1 MTAIG
6 DSIRAVA
13 LSLQTIA
20 DAVDAIPV
28 GEPIEPVIPAGIDCL
43 AGTWPTGPNYPSFPI
58 GLQPNDP
65 DTQFMTS
72 LLSYYDRL
80 MAHCPDGTISM
91 IGDSIVQD
99 TVAGKISQFV
109 QTFGVG
115 GESLR
120 RCINR
125 IARGGLIHRA
135 GAVVFASGI
144 NELSNFTA
152 YGSYS
157 AAVITDN
164 IAYMHSGLA
173 AQATGKWVICDIL
186 PVDEPVLCANVSANY
201 SGMNAKIDM
210 ANTKVRNVWASSP
223 AQVQFVG
230 LKAQLVDGS
239 GNLADANH
247 IDGLHLSRAGDDIKC
262 AGIKTAL
269 QTLGVI

>member
-1 MTAIG
+1 MSGLG
-6 DSIRAVA
+6 DAIRAVA
-13 LSLQTIA
+13 LSLETIA

-28 GEPIEPVIPAGIDCL
+28 GEPTEPVIPPGIDCL
-43 AGTWPTGPNYPSFPI
+43 AGAWPPSIAFPI

-80 MAHCPDGTISM
+80 MAHCPNGTIM
-91 IGDSIVQD
+91 VTGDSIVQD
-99 TVAGKISQFV
+99 MVAGKISQFA

-125 IARGGLIHRA
+125 VARGGLVRRA

-144 NELSNFTA
+144 NELANFTA

-164 IAYMHSGLA
+164 VAYMHSGLA
-173 AQATGKWVICDIL
+173 AQATGKWVIRDIL
-186 PVDEPVLCANVSANY
+186 PVDEPLLCANVSANY
-201 SGMNAKIDM
+201 AGMNAKIDM
-210 ANTKVRNVWASSP
+210 ANTKIRAAWATSP

-230 LKAQLVDGS
+230 LKAQLVDGA

-247 IDGLHLSRAGDDIKC
+247 IDGMHLSRAGDDIQC
-262 AGIKTAL
+262 AGIKSAL
-269 QTLGVI
+269 HALGVI

>member
-13 LSLQTIA
+13 LSLEAIA

-28 GEPIEPVIPAGIDCL
+28 GAPVEPTIPVGVDCL
-43 AGTWPTGPNYPSFPI
+43 AGTWPTGPNYPAFPI
-58 GLQPNDP
+58 GLQPNDTLP
-65 DTQFMTS
+65 TAVD
-72 LLSYYDRL
+72 LGYYDRL
-80 MAHCPDGTISM
+80 MAHCPDGTIL
-91 IGDSIVQD
+91 ITGDSIVQD
-99 TVAGKISQFV
+99 LVAGKISPFAQA
-109 QTFGVG
+109 FGVG

-144 NELSNFTA
+144 NELANFTA
-152 YGSYS
+152 YSSYS

-164 IAYMHSGLA
+164 IAFMHSGLA
-173 AQATGKWVICDIL
+173 AQATGKWVIRDIL
-186 PVDEPVLCANVSANY
+186 PVDEPLLCNTVTANY
-201 SGMNAKIDM
+201 AGMNAKIDM
-210 ANTKVRNVWASSP
+210 ANTKVRNIWATSP

-230 LKAQLVDGS
+230 LKAQLVDGT

-247 IDGLHLSRAGDDIKC
+247 IDGMHLSRAGDDIQC
-262 AGIKTAL
+262 AGIKAAL
-269 QTLGVI
+269 QALGVI

>member
-1 MTAIG
+1 MSGLG
-6 DSIRAVA
+6 DAIRAVA
-13 LSLQTIA
+13 LSLETIA
-20 DAVDAIPV
+20 TAVDNLPVAAPVEPTIPV
-28 GEPIEPVIPAGIDCL
+28 GVDCL
-43 AGTWPTGPNYPSFPI
+43 AGTWPSSIPFP
-58 GLQPNDP
+58 LSLFPNDTAP
-65 DTQFMTS
+65 TAVD
-72 LLSYYDRL
+72 LGYYDRL
-80 MAHCPDGTISM
+80 MAHCPDGTILM
-91 IGDSIVQD
+91 TGDSIVQD
-99 TVAGKISQFV
+99 TVAGKISQFA
-109 QTFGVG
+109 QAFGVG

-135 GAVVFASGI
+135 GAVIFASGI
-144 NELSNFTA
+144 NELANFTGYA
-152 YGSYS
+152 SYS
-157 AAVITDN
+157 SAVITDN

-186 PVDEPVLCANVSANY
+186 PVDEPLLCANVSANY

-210 ANTKVRNVWASSP
+210 ANTKVRNAWASSA

-247 IDGLHLSRAGDDIKC
+247 IDGMHLSRAGDDIKC

-269 QTLGVI
+269 QALGVI

>member
-13 LSLQTIA
+13 LSLEAIA
-20 DAVDAIPV
+20 TAVDNIPI
-28 GEPIEPVIPAGIDCL
+28 GGSAPPVIPAGVDCL
-43 AGTWPTGPNYPSFPI
+43 GGTWPSSISFPI
-58 GLQPNDP
+58 GLASNDTLP
-65 DTQFMTS
+65 TAVD
-72 LLSYYDRL
+72 LGYYDRL
-80 MAHCPDGTISM
+80 MAHCPDGTILVT
-91 IGDSIVQD
+91 GDSIVQD
-99 TVAGKISQFV
+99 SVAGKISQFA

-144 NELSNFTA
+144 NELANFT
-152 YGSYS
+152 YYS
-157 AAVITDN
+157 PYTTAQITDN

-186 PVDEPVLCANVSANY
+186 PVDEPILCANVSANY

-210 ANTKVRNVWASSP
+210 ANTKVRNAWASSS

-247 IDGLHLSRAGDDIKC
+247 IDGMHLSRAGDDIKC
-262 AGIKTAL
+262 AGIKVAL
-269 QTLGVI
+269 QALGVI